1 MADPT
6 TDPVADLLRR
16 APLSDA
22 QRADLWDAYHA
33 AASLDE
39 LTAKIQA
46 LPGQPSVKA
55 DLWDLKAKEAPA
67 VPPPSSAPPQPAAPQ
82 TWADR
87 LGLNTPTPP
96 GTPWQAG
103 LKGAAAG
110 AVDLAQGAKAG
121 LMSTVLGATDLANAV
136 NSRIGGPVVNVDPAT
151 RASLTA
157 SPQTFSGYMGRGVE
171 TLGELAVPVE
181 GAVQAIPDA
190 ARAARTFEAVK
201 AAAGTVPV
209 DTTAVGNIALRIQ
222 QLADRGATMP
232 TPVTKFL
239 NRLTD
244 PNKGPMLY
252 EEAKDFA
259 NNISRL
265 SAVEAQKVVKNGP
278 LAYELAN
285 LRVALNYANG
295 QAAQLAGKGAEYA
308 QAMSEYHK
316 AMVLR
321 DALTKLGK
329 GAAGAAGIG
338 TVGAAG
344 AYAYHQ
350 LASLF
355 GGD

>member
-1 MADPT
+1 MPSQTYEITAPNGRTLEITGDHVPT
-6 TDPVADLLRR
+6 ESELHDIF
-16 APLSDA
+16 
-22 QRADLWDAYHA
+22 A
-33 AASLDE
+33 AAGVE
-39 LTAKIQA
+39 TGAGPA
-46 LPGQPSVKA
+46 PS
-55 DLWDLKAKEAPA
+55 
-67 VPPPSSAPPQPAAPQ
+67 PPSQPAAPQ

-110 AVDLAQGAKAG
+110 AVDLLQGVKAG
-121 LMSTVLGATDLANAV
+121 AMSTVLDANDLANWIHRQTG
-136 NSRIGGPVVNVDPAT
+136 SSIPVVNVDPAT

-171 TLGELAVPVE
+171 TLGEFAVPVE

-201 AAAGTVPV
+201 AAAGTMPV
-209 DTTAVGNIALRIQ
+209 DTTEVGNIALRIR

-232 TPVTKFL
+232 TPVNKFL
-239 NRLTD
+239 DRLTD
-244 PNKGPMLY
+244 PNKGPMVY
-252 EEAKDFA
+252 EEAKDWA

-321 DALTKLGK
+321 DALAKYGK
-329 GAAGAAGIG
+329 GALTGAGITG
-338 TVGAAG
+338 LGAAG
-344 AYAYHQ
+344 AYTYHK
-350 LASLF
+350 LAGRF